1 VTEQG
6 TKKLIKLLYPA
17 DLADYVLRNWQSE
30 LKQNLPPGQI
40 QNDPRE
46 APALNVLQTLLSIS
60 YQASLM
66 THEGEPVVFRVT
78 LADPESFADGA
89 GPPDGLQKLQFTE
102 HVPLSPDELRR
113 LSPAVRFSRSM
124 IGVRLNA
131 DGELEVWGVIHTGPR
146 WLHAN
151 HGGRGSAP
159 AMPSS
164 LVVKVMG
171 PGTLE
176 VANGDFT
183 VASLAD
189 GKLYGQALNV
199 FSSDWLREWFAPI
212 RKERMELHQKAKLQS
227 RENWADLDPDLTRV
241 INQHMIKRIIAA
253 MRAFR
258 HGGTLILVPPER
270 ASALMGSNRYLTMK
284 YKFAESQ
291 SRGRFR
297 TLILDVMNT
306 LARLHVEGSRPIGWR
321 DYQQTNDP
329 RIMALDES
337 IFEMSHLISTLSV
350 SDGAVVLTKR
360 FELLGF
366 GAEIHCESSENT
378 MLAQAVDLEGKLF
391 KKKTVHGVG
400 TRHRSAYRLCQQM
413 KDALVIVVSQ
423 EGAVQFAR
431 WKDEQVMFWEHQGS
445 FDFSAVN

>member
-1 VTEQG
+1 MENF
-6 TKKLIKLLYPA
+6 IKLLYPN
-17 DLADYVLRNWQSE
+17 DLADYVLRNWLPDQ
-30 LKQNLPPGQI
+30 KQNLAHGQI
-40 QNDPRE
+40 QNEVGEP
-46 APALNVLQTLLSIS
+46 PALNVLQNLLSIS

-66 THEGEPVVFRVT
+66 THEGEPVVFRLT

-89 GPPDGLQKLQFTE
+89 GPPDGVQKLQFTE
-102 HVPLSPDELRR
+102 HVPLSPHELRR
-113 LSPAVRFSRSM
+113 LSPSVRFSRSM

-131 DGELEVWGVIHTGPR
+131 DDELEVWGIIHTGPR

-159 AMPSS
+159 AMPAS

-176 VANGDFT
+176 VAIGECT
-183 VASLAD
+183 IASLAD

-212 RKERMELHQKAKLQS
+212 RKERMDLHQKARLQS
-227 RENWADLDPDLTRV
+227 QENWADLDPDLTRV

-270 ASALMGSNRYLTMK
+270 ATALMKPNHYLTMK

-297 TLILDVMNT
+297 SLILDVMNT
-306 LARLHVEGSRPIGWR
+306 LARLHVAGSRPIGWR

-329 RIMALDES
+329 KIMALDES

-350 SDGAVVLTKR
+350 SDGAVVLSKR

-366 GAEIHCESSENT
+366 GAEIHCESSENAV
-378 MLAQAVDLEGKLF
+378 LAQAVDLEGKQF
-391 KKKTVHGVG
+391 KNRTVHGVG

-423 EGAVQFAR
+423 EGAVQFVR
-431 WKDEQVMFWEHQGS
+431 WKDDRVMFWEHQGS
-445 FDFSAVN
+445 FDFSSVN